1 MSAAVASRDIRRLI
15 DERGVEEAALE
26 LHRRLR
32 GKIAAQPKAQLTEE
46 TLELLYTPGV
56 GAVSRQ
62 LAEDPSAVR
71 ELTGWG
77 NAVAVISDG
86 SAVLGLGDQGPTA
99 ALPVLEGKALLFRAL
114 AGIDAV
120 PLALDVDGPDAF
132 VAAVRALAPGFGA
145 LNLEDIAAPACFVVE
160 RRLRAA
166 LDIPV
171 IHDDQHGTAVVV
183 LAALINAARV
193 TGRELAEARVTIV
206 GAGAGGAATARL
218 LRAHGITQ
226 LAVADSHGGLG
237 PGREDLDEVKR
248 GLVEDLGLDAEGEV
262 GELVRGADVLVGLS
276 VPEAFSVQ
284 DVGAMAD
291 DGIVLALA
299 NPKPEVDPD
308 AAAEAGAAVVCTGRS
323 DHVNQVNNVLVFP
336 GLFRGA
342 LDPEVSEVGE
352 EALLAAARALAD
364 LVQRPGPESILPAV
378 LDDRVVP
385 AVAAAVAGRR

>member
-1 MSAAVASRDIRRLI
+1 MGADAQEIGRLI
-15 DERGVEEAALE
+15 DERGVDEAALE

-32 GKIAAQPKAQLTEE
+32 GKVAVQPKAPLSDE

-62 LAEDPSAVR
+62 LADDAAAAR
-71 ELTGWG
+71 ELTGRG
-77 NAVAVISDG
+77 NAVAVVSDG
-86 SAVLGLGDQGPTA
+86 SAVLGLGDEGPVA

-120 PLALDVDGPDAF
+120 PLALDVDGVDAF
-132 VAAVRALAPGFGA
+132 VAAVCALAPSFGA
-145 LNLEDIAAPACFVVE
+145 INLEDVAAPDCFAIE
-160 RRLRAA
+160 RRLRDA
-166 LDIPV
+166 LDVPV

-193 TGRELAEARVTIV
+193 TGRELADARVVIV

-218 LRAHGITQ
+218 LRAHGVSRLVVT
-226 LAVADSHGGLG
+226 DSHGALG
-237 PGREDLDEVKR
+237 PRRDDLDDAKR
-248 GLVEDLGLDAEGEV
+248 SLVDDLGLDAEGDV
-262 GELVRGADVLVGLS
+262 GELARDADVLIGLS
-276 VPEAFSVQ
+276 VPEAFSVD

-299 NPKPEVDPD
+299 NPQPEVDPD
-308 AAAEAGAAVVCTGRS
+308 EAGRAGAAVICTGRS
-323 DHVNQVNNVLVFP
+323 DYPNQVNNVLAFP

-342 LDPEVSEVGE
+342 LDAEAEEVGE
-352 EALLAAARALAD
+352 AVLLRAAQALAD
-364 LVQRPGPESILPAV
+364 LVERPDPQSILPGV
-378 LDDRVVP
+378 LDERVVP